1 MNERLWGWGPAI
13 CFNKV
18 SRWSWRAVRF
28 ENHCSA
34 LLGHGC
40 CCCLVAKSCYDSF
53 ATPWAIVCQ
62 APLSMGFPS
71 QEHWSGLPFLSPGNL
86 PNPPIEPTSPAL
98 AGGFFTTEPPGK
110 PALGIVSEVK
120 SRLPY
125 QVDHMAHWEVNLLT
139 YLFFLPSVW
148 SLTQDIRLIN

>member
-1 MNERLWGWGPAI
+1 MNERLWGWGPAV

-34 LLGHGC
+34 LLGHGW
-40 CCCLVAKSCYDSF
+40 CCCLVAKSCYDYF

-71 QEHWSGLPFLSPGNL
+71 QEYWSRLLCLSPGNL
-86 PNPPIEPTSPAL
+86 PDPAIEPTSPAL
-98 AGGFFTTEPPGK
+98 AGGFFTTEPPAK
-110 PALGIVSEVK
+110 PALGIVPGVK
-120 SRLPY
+120 SRLPLPGRSHGSLGS
-125 QVDHMAHWEVNLLT
+125 QLTNLASLSPLCVVAHT
-139 YLFFLPSVW
+139 GYKAY
-148 SLTQDIRLIN
+148 

>member
-40 CCCLVAKSCYDSF
+40 CCSLVAKSCYDSF

-110 PALGIVSEVK
+110 PHFNHFWAHGSLGWSTG
-120 SRLPY
+120 
-125 QVDHMAHWEVNLLT
+125 MLLCGCHRRPPPEHCHHSKLKLWT
-139 YLFFLPSVW
+139 H
-148 SLTQDIRLIN
+148 